1 MKVFDLTMLL
11 DYDGMADE
19 VFPVA
24 THYYLGPKYHADKGI
39 VIGSETGTC
48 LTLPAAFAD
57 FRKTTRL
64 NELPAEKLALRPT
77 AVLDIPKSSGEAIEG
92 ADLKRVLGEGSIES
106 GDALLIR
113 TGWGDKQL
121 HTQRGDDYILKSPY
135 LTTEAAELLAAQ
147 MSELKS
153 DLLLTD
159 AALVGL
165 PDKHMIPEWCSLLPR
180 PEPWPSPEAKVYLHL
195 YTPEKAKADFA
206 AEIALAK
213 AGIMTVKKLVN
224 CKAISRKRTNMIVAP
239 LQIVRGT
246 ASTCRVAALEED

>member
-1 MKVFDLTMLL
+1 MKIHDLTMLL

-39 VIGSETGTC
+39 VVGSETGTC
-48 LTLPAAFAD
+48 LTLPASFAD
-57 FRKTTRL
+57 FRKTARL
-64 NELPAEKLALRPT
+64 NEIAPEKLALRVT
-77 AVLDIPKSSGEAIEG
+77 AVLDIPKNGGEAIGEN
-92 ADLKRVLGEGSIES
+92 DLKRALGEGALQS
-106 GDALLIR
+106 GDALMIR

-121 HTQRGDDYILKSPY
+121 HMQRGDDYVLKSPY
-135 LTTEAAELLAAQ
+135 LTVAAAELLAAK
-147 MSELKS
+147 MSEIKS
-153 DLLLTD
+153 DLLLIDTP
-159 AALVGL
+159 LVGL

-180 PEPWPSPEAKVYLHL
+180 PEPWPSPEARVYLHL
-195 YTPEKAKADFA
+195 YTSEKAKADFA

-224 CKAISRKRTNMIVAP
+224 CQALARKRTQLIVAP

>member
-1 MKVFDLTMLL
+1 MKVLDLTMLL

-24 THYYLGPKYHADKGI
+24 THYYLGPKYHAHKGI
-39 VIGSETGTC
+39 VVGSETGTC
-48 LTLPAAFAD
+48 LTLPSAFAD
-57 FRKTTRL
+57 CRKTTRL
-64 NELPAEKLALRPT
+64 NEVAPEKLALRPT
-77 AVLDIPKSSGEAIEG
+77 AVLDIPNNPGEAIEEN
-92 ADLKRVLGEGSIES
+92 DLMRVLGEASIES
-106 GDALLIR
+106 GDAILIR
-113 TGWGDKQL
+113 TGWGDRQL
-121 HTQRGDDYILKSPY
+121 HTQRGDHYVLKSPY
-135 LTTEAAELLAAQ
+135 LTVKAAELLAAK
-147 MSELKS
+147 MRERKS

-159 AALVGL
+159 TALVGL

-180 PEPWPSPEAKVYLHL
+180 PEPWPSPEARVYLHL

-206 AEIALAK
+206 AEIALAR

-224 CKAISRKRTNMIVAP
+224 CKAISGKRPKMIVAP